1 MKKSNIGL
9 FTLLLVC
16 NFSIQAGVI
25 DTLTAPDGPGL
36 QLQHFESLGQ
46 NFIAEDEN
54 INIEVEYAIMNTGY
68 PSGDDWIMSLYDGS
82 NATGTLLGSQSLT
95 HLSTWANGDF
105 LYYGFSHIG
114 LGIGGSYSFALRTS
128 GTSPI
133 GGLRIVSGDSYVGSV
148 GFAGASWFDGFDLSF
163 RISPAVASGAV
174 AEPSILA
181 LMGLGLAGIG
191 FAVGRKGQS

>member
-25 DTLTAPDGPGL
+25 DTLTDPMANNF
-36 QLQHFESLGQ
+36 QLQYFEPLGQ

-54 INIEVEYAIMNTGY
+54 INIEVEYSFMNAHHS
-68 PSGDDWIMSLYDGS
+68 SGDDWIMSLYDGS

-95 HLSTWANGDF
+95 HLSTWANGDL
-105 LYYGFSHIG
+105 LYYGFSHIDI
-114 LGIGGSYSFALRTS
+114 GIGGSYSFALSTS
-128 GTSPI
+128 GTSAF
-133 GGLRIVSGDSYVGSV
+133 GGLILVAGGSYSGGDAFSSPG
-148 GFAGASWFDGFDLSF
+148 GAAVYDLSF

-174 AEPSILA
+174 PEPSIIA
-181 LMGLGLAGIG
+181 LFGLGLVGVG
-191 FAVGRKGQS
+191 FARRRQS